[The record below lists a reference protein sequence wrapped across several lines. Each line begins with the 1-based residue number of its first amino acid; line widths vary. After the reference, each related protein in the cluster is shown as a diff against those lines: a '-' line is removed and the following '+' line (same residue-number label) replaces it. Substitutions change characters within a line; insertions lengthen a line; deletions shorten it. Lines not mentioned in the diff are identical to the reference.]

1 MTIIKTAN
9 DRIKAGLLLP
19 DIFSLLGDLWQ
30 AGELAIFFGVTGGG
44 KSILGVQIADA
55 ISQGQNIWNKLKN
68 ENQPLK
74 VLYMDFELSDK
85 QFQVRYTSD
94 DKKST
99 YMFSENFKMV
109 NISFGE
115 IYEPGKNITAKM
127 FELIEKCLKETKAT
141 VLIIDNLTA
150 LSTED
155 NKDGNVA
162 MEIMSYL
169 DRLKRRNG
177 YSILV
182 LGHTPKKF
190 AYYPIT
196 NSDLAGSSKITQF
209 ADTVFALGKSKIDN
223 DLRYLIATKPGRSKK
238 ETYNSSN
245 VITIRIIKETNFLKF
260 EYEGTTTEDEHLSKN
275 GDDKKLQA
283 IAMRNQG
290 LPIRTIA
297 EKLGLSV
304 GTISNYTKNEKNLK
318 PFERNEQ
325 NEHSEQIEQSEQN
338 EHSEQIERNEQKLP
352 F

>member
-1 MTIIKTAN
+1 
-9 DRIKAGLLLP
+9 
-19 DIFSLLGDLWQ
+19 
-30 AGELAIFFGVTGGG
+30 
-44 KSILGVQIADA
+44 
-55 ISQGQNIWNKLKN
+55 
-68 ENQPLK
+68 
-74 VLYMDFELSDK
+74 
-85 QFQVRYTSD
+85 VRYTSD

-99 YMFSENFKMV
+99 YQFSDNFKMV
-109 NISFGE
+109 NIPFGD
-115 IYEPGKNITAKM
+115 IYEPGKNITAKI
-127 FELIEKCLKETKAT
+127 FELIEKCLEETEAK
-141 VLIIDNLTA
+141 VLVIDNLTA

-169 DRLKRRNG
+169 DKLKRKNG

-182 LGHTPKKF
+182 IGHTPKKF
-190 AYYPIT
+190 EYTPLT
-196 NSDLAGSSKITQF
+196 NGDLAGSSKITQF
-209 ADTVFALGKSKIDN
+209 ADAVFALGKSVIDN
-223 DLRYLIATKPGRSKK
+223 DFRYLKPTKNSRSKK
-238 ETYNSSN
+238 ETYHSNN
-245 VITIRIIKETNFLKF
+245 VITIKKIKETNFLKF

-338 EHSEQIERNEQKLP
+338 EHGEQLERNEQKTP

>member
-1 MTIIKTAN
+1 MNIKTAN

-30 AGELAIFFGVTGGG
+30 AGELAILFGGTGSG
-44 KSILGVQIADA
+44 KSILGVQIGDGL
-55 ISQGQNIWNKLKN
+55 SNGENVWYELKN
-68 ENQPLK
+68 ENPPLI

-99 YMFSENFKMV
+99 YQFSDNFKMV
-109 NISFGE
+109 NIPFGE
-115 IYEPGKNITAKM
+115 IYEPGKNITAKI
-127 FELIEKCLKETKAT
+127 FELIEKCLEETEAK

-169 DRLKRRNG
+169 DKLKRKNG

-182 LGHTPKKF
+182 IGHTPKKF
-190 AYYPIT
+190 EFTPLT
-196 NSDLAGSSKITQF
+196 NGDLAGSSKITQF
-209 ADTVFALGKSKIDN
+209 ADAVFALGKSVIDN
-223 DLRYLIATKPGRSKK
+223 DFRYLKPTKNSRSKK
-238 ETYNSSN
+238 ETYHSNN
-245 VITIRIIKETNFLKF
+245 VITIKKIKETNFLKF

-338 EHSEQIERNEQKLP
+338 EHGEQLERNEQKTP